1 MSRFPCATA
10 PLGHDGRVGQ
20 ATQGRGRTSRVA
32 GTVLVVAL
40 SALCLAAAAALALVA
55 AFAMCGISGCGGGGF
70 GRTTDP
76 PMTLGFTI
84 ASGVA
89 LALPIGV
96 YAAWRRRGRLALAV
110 VPAAVVG
117 AVLVGL
123 VIGADWNGCPRS
135 ISTATCQ
142 EERGH

>member
-1 MSRFPCATA
+1 VTE
-10 PLGHDGRVGQ
+10 
-20 ATQGRGRTSRVA
+20 ATQARVRTSRVV
-32 GTVLVVAL
+32 GTVVVVVL
-40 SALCLAAAAALALVA
+40 SASCLAAAVALALVA
-55 AFAMCGISGCGGGGF
+55 AFSMCGISGCSGAGF
-70 GRTTDP
+70 GRSTDP
-76 PMTLGFTI
+76 PMTLGFI
-84 ASGVA
+84 VAAGVA

-110 VPAAVVG
+110 VPAALVG

>member
-1 MSRFPCATA
+1 VTP
-10 PLGHDGRVGQ
+10 
-20 ATQGRGRTSRVA
+20 ATQGQVRASRVV
-32 GTVLVVAL
+32 GTVVVVVL
-40 SALCLAAAAALALVA
+40 SALCLAAAVALALVA
-55 AFAMCGISGCGGGGF
+55 AFTMCGVSGCSGAGF

-76 PMTLGFTI
+76 PTTLGFTA

-96 YAAWRRRGRLALAV
+96 YAAWRRRARLALAV

-117 AVLVGL
+117 AVAVGI

>member
-1 MSRFPCATA
+1 M
-10 PLGHDGRVGQ
+10 
-20 ATQGRGRTSRVA
+20 RTSRVV
-32 GTVLVVAL
+32 GTVVVVVL
-40 SALCLAAAAALALVA
+40 SSLCLAAAVLLALGAGFV
-55 AFAMCGISGCGGGGF
+55 MCGISGCSGAGF
-70 GRTTDP
+70 GRSTDP
-76 PMTLGFTI
+76 PLTLGLVV

-89 LALPIGV
+89 LSLPIGL

-123 VIGADWNGCPRS
+123 VIGADWNGCPRNV
-135 ISTATCQ
+135 STATCQ